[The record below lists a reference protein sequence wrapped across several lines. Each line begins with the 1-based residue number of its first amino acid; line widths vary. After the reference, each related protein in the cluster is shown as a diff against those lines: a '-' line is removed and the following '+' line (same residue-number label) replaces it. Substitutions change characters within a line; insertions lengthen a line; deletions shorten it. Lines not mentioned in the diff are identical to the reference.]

1 MPTEAEL
8 RAITAQ
14 IVAAYLTKNATDAP
28 LDLNDLKAS
37 VYDALVDC
45 AGIKPW
51 AAVADR
57 VVPLADVA
65 ERFQLTER
73 HVRNVVRE
81 HGIPVLG
88 KHRTIRFDA
97 EALAAF
103 KEALRCRSSSPAAK
117 TPAPSQLRVVSNSR
131 MGRADAFDKLLS
143 QRTPRT
149 PPKKLQPCK
158 PGSSARPSMARPA
171 VPKPSPTP
179 SIVTLRPTGEQT
191 VTSSD

>member
-14 IVAAYLTKNATDAP
+14 ITAAYLANNAVDAP
-28 LDLNDLKAS
+28 LDINGLASS
-37 VYDALVDC
+37 VYDALADC
-45 AGIKPW
+45 ASVNSR

-73 HVRNVVRE
+73 YVRDVVRE

-88 KHRTIRFDA
+88 RHRTIRFDG

-103 KEALRCRSSSPAAK
+103 KEALRCRSPSPAAK
-117 TPAPSQLRVVSNSR
+117 TTIRSKSPAASTSRRAPSIRKGTS
-131 MGRADAFDKLLS
+131 GAFAWFLS
-143 QRTPRT
+143 QQTSNLPA
-149 PPKKLQPCK
+149 KKLRRLK
-158 PGSSARPSMARPA
+158 P
-171 VPKPSPTP
+171 V
-179 SIVTLRPTGEQT
+179 
-191 VTSSD
+191 